1 MELLIKNGL
10 VLKGSN
16 FYHKDVLIKDGVIS
30 KVEKEIPVQGEMEVF
45 DAKEQLITPG
55 FIDIH
60 THGAVGV
67 DSNHVNV
74 ENLEKLSEF
83 YATQGVTTWLL
94 SLVTDSKEVMVK
106 SATAISDYLKETERT
121 DNLLGIHMEGPFLS
135 MDYKG
140 AQPEQY
146 VIGFSRDLF
155 DAVIEASEN
164 RVKYITVAP
173 EVKGVLDNIDYMQE
187 KGVVVSVGHS
197 SADYATT
204 KKAIEK
210 GASTVTHTFNAMRL
224 FHQHE
229 PGMMGAV
236 LEADNM
242 YYEAIC
248 DGKHLVP
255 ATINMLL
262 SLKGPERVIC
272 ITDSIMATGLP
283 DGEYILGANEV
294 IVADGDAKLKSN
306 GVRAGSTLTLQK
318 ALLNLLEFTDLSI
331 GQILP
336 MLTIN
341 PAKAIHIDDEYGSI
355 EVGKK
360 ANILRLDHDG
370 NILDTWIQGHKAYEK
385 A

>member
-10 VLKGSN
+10 VLKNSN
-16 FYHKDVLIKDGVIS
+16 FYHKDILIKDGIIS
-30 KVEKEIPVQGEMEVF
+30 KVEKDINADEKMIIF

-67 DSNHVNV
+67 DSNHVDVNK
-74 ENLEKLSEF
+74 LEKLSEF

-94 SLVTDSKEVMVK
+94 SLVTDSKEIMVQ
-106 SATAISDYLKETERT
+106 SAKAVSDYLEIKHNE
-121 DNLLGIHMEGPFLS
+121 DNLMGIHMEGPFLS
-135 MDYKG
+135 IDYKG

-146 VIGFSRDLF
+146 VIGFNKDLF
-155 DAVIEASEN
+155 DGVMEASGN

-173 EVKGVLDNIDYMQE
+173 EVNGVLDNIDYMKE
-187 KGVVVSVGHS
+187 KGVVISVGHS
-197 SADYATT
+197 SADYITT

-210 GASTVTHTFNAMRL
+210 GATTVTHTFNAMRL

-229 PGMMGAV
+229 PGVMGAV
-236 LEADNM
+236 LEANNL

-272 ITDSIMATGLP
+272 VTDSIMATGLP

-294 IVADGDAKLKSN
+294 VVENGDAKLKSN
-306 GVRAGSTLTLQK
+306 GVRAGSTLTLQN
-318 ALLNLLEFTDLSI
+318 ALLNLLQFTNLSI

-355 EVGKK
+355 DVGKK
-360 ANILRLDHDG
+360 ANLLRMDYDG
-370 NILDTWIQGHKAYEK
+370 HILDTWIKGKRVYEK
-385 A
+385 